1 MGLISSTLIRLQT
14 DKNLLRNTKYI
25 QTEQRQQEDVYSGI
39 KHEVDIHRIYGSNIY
54 IKELNVVLLWCD
66 CISRT
71 SFKIQIDIS
80 SFFSLFL
87 FTWLCFLFECL
98 YFITNC
104 DKNSNFHQ
112 YFLLNFSSN
121 FSFFWISFYVSWKKF
136 GFL

>member
-71 SFKIQIDIS
+71 SYYKLIFLLSFLYFCLLDCAFYLNVCILLSFVTKIQICIN
-80 SFFSLFL
+80 FFIKLFIQ
-87 FTWLCFLFECL
+87 F
-98 YFITNC
+98 
-104 DKNSNFHQ
+104 
-112 YFLLNFSSN
+112 FLLLDFVLCIVIEIWLP
-121 FSFFWISFYVSWKKF
+121 F
-136 GFL
+136 